1 MKDYSKVINALK
13 FIREECL
20 NGRPINGRDIS
31 ASFKLSNMF
40 LEAVRQLGY
49 IKPKN
54 GYKKKYY
61 TWTVGEV
68 IPVMGKATT
77 ERTNEIMMK
86 YRSPKTAVLN
96 DNRVV
101 LPHIEKT
108 VSAEKSVDWEP
119 YTRPTD
125 DENLKIIEDLKA
137 RIARTESSYL
147 HDMRRASIIMD
158 ELRNKNKA
166 LPQVPASTATQS
178 LKIFKL
184 FGIKIYEK
192 YVRQSK

>member
-86 YRSPKTAVLN
+86 YRSPKTAALK

-108 VSAEKSVDWEP
+108 ISAEKSVDWEP

-137 RIARTESSYL
+137 QIAINGERYL
-147 HDMRRASIIMD
+147 DEMTGARYLID
-158 ELRNKNKA
+158 ELRKENKEGA
-166 LPQVPASTATQS
+166 LQLAQ
-178 LKIFKL
+178 
-184 FGIKIYEK
+184 
-192 YVRQSK
+192 